1 MRLEIYVADH
11 CSNCGEALRLAKLAH
26 MVAGVEVRVINL
38 DTTREP
44 VPSRVVA
51 VPTYVLDGRIVSLGN
66 PSRDQLLRLLRR
78 SGAAGGEGAREEGLG
93 WPRTGSFA
101 LSVRRGQE

>member
-11 CSNCGEALRLAKLAH
+11 CANCAEALRLADLART
-26 MVAGVEVRVINL
+26 VEGVEVRVIDL
-38 DTTREP
+38 DATTDP

-66 PSRDQLLRLLRR
+66 PSRGDLLRLLRR
-78 SGAAGGEGAREEGLG
+78 PDKELAG
-93 WPRTGSFA
+93 
-101 LSVRRGQE
+101 